1 MRICVHE
8 FSLYRF
14 YHVFQTYGEVK
25 NVWSCASTSPYV
37 FMPLCLIERTENLTC
52 PYHYMLDN
60 SSAQLQGIPY
70 ESKPAGTRR
79 VQKTNCGIGRDLFAT
94 SVEDS
99 SS

>member
-14 YHVFQTYGEVK
+14 YHDFQTNGEVK
-25 NVWSCASTSPYV
+25 NMWSCASTSPYY
-37 FMPLCLIERTENLTC
+37 FFFIERTENLTC
-52 PYHYMLDN
+52 PFHYVIEN

-79 VQKTNCGIGRDLFAT
+79 VQKTNCGLGRDLFGT

-99 SS
+99 S